1 MRMGWRLWLS
11 TIVCLI
17 VIASAFHVLLL
28 DRVGVPDSGLRV
40 SEVSREDGGLDWTIR
55 LYERAGDG
63 EVRRRWRAS
72 AEGYRIDIQRR
83 GEHGFA
89 LDIAYQPESQTRH
102 RVRQQVRLAEGP
114 TLVAAFGQAQG
125 SGETRVIIDRVK

>member
-11 TIVCLI
+11 TIVCL
-17 VIASAFHVLLL
+17 VAIASAFHVFLL
-28 DRVGVPDSGLRV
+28 DRVGVPDNGLRV
-40 SEVSREDGGLDWTIR
+40 SEVTREDGGLDWTIR
-55 LYERAGDG
+55 LYDSVGKG
-63 EVRRRWRAS
+63 KVRRRWQA
-72 AEGYRIDIQRR
+72 AGEGYRIDVQRR
-83 GEHGFA
+83 GEHGLA
-89 LDIAYQPESQTRH
+89 LDIAYRTEAQTRH